1 MSILTETL
9 LAKSCSYGWC
19 IIARRWQSV
28 WGGESDQKNDTFSRE
43 EFFDAGRKRKAVSTS
58 QNENGDP
65 RETDRIR
72 QTEHKRLRALVEANI
87 AVANRL
93 HADDFQLITPSGSS
107 LSKEEYLGRVASGE
121 INYLV
126 WEPGVIEVR
135 LQEQMAVIRYQS
147 ELELGFPGETLLPT
161 TTHRGHFWHL
171 DVYEK
176 HQGVWQVVWSQATE
190 IQAHD
195 ENE

>member
-1 MSILTETL
+1 M
-9 LAKSCSYGWC
+9 
-19 IIARRWQSV
+19 
-28 WGGESDQKNDTFSRE
+28 
-43 EFFDAGRKRKAVSTS
+43 STS
-58 QNENGDP
+58 QNENLYQ
-65 RETDRIR
+65 READRIR
-72 QTEHKRLRALVEANI
+72 QTEHERLRALVEANI
-87 AVANRL
+87 AVANLL
-93 HADDFQLITPSGSS
+93 HADDFQLITPSGRS

-147 ELELGFPGETLLPT
+147 ELELGFPGETLQPT

-190 IQAHD
+190 IQAHG
-195 ENE
+195 NQ